1 MTVSSTILLLRKT
14 KWEKIIA
21 SNSKARTLTPLPGR
35 PARGSQTGRPV
46 MALLDLLGRRWALRV
61 LWELRDDQTAPTF
74 RELQANCGD
83 VSSSV
88 LNERLRE
95 LRGAGIATVKPGGG
109 YILTPEGHELMRA
122 LAPLDEWASGW
133 AARAGRAE
141 PLPRVAEA

>member
-1 MTVSSTILLLRKT
+1 
-14 KWEKIIA
+14 
-21 SNSKARTLTPLPGR
+21 
-35 PARGSQTGRPV
+35 

-74 RELQANCGD
+74 RELQGNCGD

-95 LRGAGIATVKPGGG
+95 LRGAGIATVKPRGG
-109 YILTPEGHELMRA
+109 YILTPAGHELMRA